1 MWINS
6 QLKNKIKQLFQK
18 SKRTLMLIAFTFLF
32 VVYLTLTK
40 TEPELVIIPEKV
52 WPVAA
57 ISVEYKDVTPN
68 LELFG
73 EITSARRSELRV
85 SVGGQVVEVG
95 ENFKKGGVVKKGELL
110 LIIDDFEY
118 QNAVIEEQA
127 KYEILNRDFERAE
140 ELYLKNSISEQFRDN
155 AMLEKTQQE
164 ITLAEAQ
171 KDLRDT
177 KLFAPYDGVINSV
190 EASLGKQVSTFNDK
204 VGEVIDIKNLEVRFS
219 LSKAQYGR
227 LLEDDQA
234 VIGRA
239 VAIHW
244 IAGNQIFDFEAEISR
259 TGAEIKSN
267 TGGIDIFATLFFDES
282 EFSLIRPGAF
292 VRLSVTDKTY
302 NQVISVPN
310 TAVYDDEYIFI
321 ILNDRL
327 VKRLVVVMGYDGT
340 NTLIKADSTNEIKV
354 GDLIMVNQLREAGEG
369 VKVQIL

>member
-1 MWINS
+1 
-6 QLKNKIKQLFQK
+6 
-18 SKRTLMLIAFTFLF
+18 MLIAFTFLF

-140 ELYLKNSISEQFRDN
+140 ELYLQNSISEQFKDN

-204 VGEVIDIKNLEVRFS
+204 VGEIIDITNLEVRFS

-227 LLEDDQA
+227 LLEDSQP
-234 VIGRA
+234 VIGRP
-239 VAIHW
+239 VSINW
-244 IAGNQIFDFEAEISR
+244 TAGNRTFNFDANIAR
-259 TGAEIKSN
+259 IGAEIKSN
-267 TGGIDIFATLFFDES
+267 TGGVDVYAILLPDNTSTA
-282 EFSLIRPGAF
+282 LIRPGAF
-292 VRLSVTDKTY
+292 VGIKVPDKTY
-302 NQVISVPN
+302 NQIISVPD
-310 TAVYDDEYIFI
+310 TAIYEEGYVFVIKNERLEKRFI
-321 ILNDRL
+321 SIL
-327 VKRLVVVMGYDGT
+327 GYDNI
-340 NTLIKADSTNEIKV
+340 NTLIVAKHPSVIEN
-354 GDLIMVNQLREAGEG
+354 GDMIAVTQLREAGEG
-369 VKVQIL
+369 VTVEIL